1 MDLFDMFVI
10 PDPEPETTQEP
21 PVDLVN
27 ELDMIIQK
35 HGFKLPKDA
44 LSDLASY
51 YLDPPPWAP
60 WVK

>member
-1 MDLFDMFVI
+1 MSSYVRVRSYRWLLMDLFDMFVI

-35 HGFKLPKDA
+35 HG
-44 LSDLASY
+44 LSCLKMLLAT
-51 YLDPPPWAP
+51 
-60 WVK
+60 

>member
-35 HGFKLPKDA
+35 HGFKLPTDA
-44 LSDLASY
+44 LADLASY

>member
-35 HGFKLPKDA
+35 HGFKFPKDA